1 MVHVLVRGILFMP
14 GLGTLINMGAIILGG
29 ILGLLGGNFL
39 KENIRDT
46 LMKANGLCVLFL
58 GIAGTMSKMLEFTED
73 GISTYGTIMMI
84 ASFAIGSIIGELI
97 DLDGK
102 LELFGEWLKKKTGN
116 AKDPQFVNA
125 FVTASLTVCIGAMA
139 IVGAIQ
145 DGLYHDISTLTV
157 KAILDFMIILVMAA
171 SLGKGTIFSCIPVG
185 ILQGSVTLLSTFL
198 VNVMTDTASMNLSL
212 TGNIL
217 IFCVGVN
224 LICPK
229 TFKTA
234 NMLPAIVIA
243 VIWALLGW

>member
-1 MVHVLVRGILFMP
+1 MP
-14 GLGTLINMGAIILGG
+14 GFGTLVNMGAIIVGG
-29 ILGLLGGNFL
+29 ILGILGGSFL
-39 KENIRDT
+39 KENIRNT

-58 GIAGTMSKMLEFTED
+58 GIAGTMSCMLKISED
-73 GISTYGTIMMI
+73 GSISTYGTIMMI
-84 ASFAIGSIIGELI
+84 ASFAIGSIIGEMI

-102 LELFGEWLKKKTGN
+102 LELFGEWLKRKTGN
-116 AKDPQFVNA
+116 AKDPKFVNA
-125 FVTASLTVCIGAMA
+125 FVTSSLTVCIGAMA

-145 DGLYHDISTLTV
+145 DGLYHDSSTLIV

-171 SLGKGTIFSCIPVG
+171 SLGKGTIFSFVPVG
-185 ILQGSVTLLSTFL
+185 ILQGSVTILSTFL
-198 VNVMTDTASMNLSL
+198 ASIMTDAASLNLSL

-224 LICPK
+224 LIYPK

-243 VIWALLGW
+243 VIYALLGF